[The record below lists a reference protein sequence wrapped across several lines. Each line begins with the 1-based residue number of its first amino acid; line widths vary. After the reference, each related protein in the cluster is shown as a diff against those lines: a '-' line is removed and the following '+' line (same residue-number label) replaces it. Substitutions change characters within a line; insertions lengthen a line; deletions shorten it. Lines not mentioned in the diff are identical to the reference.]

1 MVDGTSLGALTVD
14 NLRTGRTFAL
24 VAGLVVSGIK
34 RTSNTVAVQEEEV
47 SNALRADSLLE
58 TVASNTLA
66 FFSGRVVFL
75 IDSASENA
83 LTADED
89 GSILTLTAN
98 SLGDFSVA
106 LNAHADSVS
115 LLAVGRAGVAKY
127 ASVVRVIN
135 VVSVAGTED
144 SVEMAIWGT
153 GVMRGNTVL
162 VLFDEAI
169 SAYTLSVL
177 QVAVVRAQVG
187 RSTFAVHVADESLP
201 TDALVANINFVVFAV
216 LGWRDIWRVDGSD
229 DDDLNALATGAFDS
243 VADSA

>member
-1 MVDGTSLGALTVD
+1 MGALTVD
-14 NLRTGRTFAL
+14 NLRTRRTFAL
-24 VAGLVVSGIK
+24 IVGLVVSGVE
-34 RTSNTVAVQEEEV
+34 RTRNTVAVQEEEV
-47 SNALRADSLLE
+47 SNALRADTLLE

-66 FFSGRVVFL
+66 FFSGRVVSL
-75 IDSASENA
+75 VDSASENA

-115 LLAVGRAGVAKY
+115 LLTVGRAGVAKY
-127 ASVVRVIN
+127 AAVVRVIN

-177 QVAVVRAQVG
+177 
-187 RSTFAVHVADESLP
+187 
-201 TDALVANINFVVFAV
+201 
-216 LGWRDIWRVDGSD
+216 
-229 DDDLNALATGAFDS
+229 
-243 VADSA
+243 